1 MLHFSRWKVIAILAA
16 VFAGV
21 IGAPRID
28 EPVPGGAG
36 RISAHFTME
45 EAKGLAPVLRS
56 GALPAR
62 FLYIGAAVELI
73 RNAQAKRSD
82 S

>member
-1 MLHFSRWKVIAILAA
+1 MLHFFRWKVIAILAA

-21 IGAPRID
+21 IGAPRIN
-28 EPVPGGAG
+28 EPIPGGAG
-36 RISAHFTME
+36 QISAHFTME
-45 EAKGLAPVLRS
+45 DAKGLAPVLRS

-62 FLYIGAAVELI
+62 FVYIDAAVEPI
-73 RNAQAKRSD
+73 RNTQAKRSD